1 MRKGQKPPGVSRAV
15 PDTIEAMDIH
25 PVISDVP
32 SDLWPQDSTGQDSK
46 PRVVALGLRVKG

>member
-1 MRKGQKPPGVSRAV
+1 MSRAV
-15 PDTIEAMDIH
+15 LDTIEAMDIH

-32 SDLWPQDSTGQDSK
+32 SDLWSQDSTGQDSK